1 MTPLLSMNE
10 RVPTYQ
16 LQAFAGEDPA
26 ALEVYFPDYAAPKPR
41 IPLSRPYRGEYYKI
55 SLCLQGSAV
64 LKANLTTYHI
74 EPGCLVLATPEVIKE
89 WGAISD
95 DYETLSVF
103 FTKDFITKHNATT
116 GKLHFLVAPPS
127 YVLPLGTADAAAIAA
142 SLRFFEQKYY
152 AANAQRDNILR
163 NILTGLLYEIGALYD
178 QHPAPRRVGQPRSQ
192 QLADAFRQ
200 LVQANCASVRSV
212 SFYAAT
218 LCITPK
224 HLTEL
229 VKEATGRTASDWIAE
244 AVVLEAKALLQ
255 NPALPV
261 QQVAASLQFADQF
274 AFSRFFKKSTGLSP
288 TAYRQAS

>member
-1 MTPLLSMNE
+1 MNE

-16 LQAFAGEDPA
+16 LRAFAGEGPA
-26 ALEVYFPDYAAPKPR
+26 ALGVYFPDYAAPKPR
-41 IPLSRPYRGEYYKI
+41 IPLHSPYRGEYYKI
-55 SLCLQGSAV
+55 SLCLRGTAV
-64 LKANLTTYHI
+64 LKANLSTYTVG
-74 EPGCLVLATPEVIKE
+74 PGSLVLATPEVIKE
-89 WGAISD
+89 WGATSD

-103 FTKDFITKHNATT
+103 FTKDFITRHNAAT
-116 GKLHFLVAPPS
+116 GKLHFLVEPPS
-127 YVLPLGTADAAAIAA
+127 YVLPLGAAEAAAIAA
-142 SLRFFEQKYY
+142 SLRFFQQKYY
-152 AANAQRDNILR
+152 ALNTQRDNILR

-178 QHPAPRRVGQPRSQ
+178 QHPAPLGAGQPRSQ
-192 QLADAFRQ
+192 QLAAAFRQ
-200 LVQANCASVRSV
+200 LVQAHCASVRTV

-229 VKEATGRTASDWIAE
+229 VKAATGRPPSEWIAE